1 MRWFSGSLV
10 RRFSRACSTEF
21 GTNMAEFN
29 PVLVKEL
36 RSRMRGARAFVVLS
50 IYLVILSGVTLLLY
64 AAIASNASDNIN
76 AGREIGRALFFTIG
90 AVALTEVCVITPSLT
105 AGSIAGERER
115 QTYDLLVGSLL
126 TPWQIV
132 WGKLAAALSYA
143 LLLIVSAVPL
153 MSLAFLFGGVTLA
166 EVVIALIGLVA
177 TAVLYA
183 CVGLFWSAVMR
194 STLAANSL
202 ALGSVILM
210 LFGIPFIAT
219 VFTILVGANADS
231 LLTSAPMLYIGGA
244 FLSIHPFIALI
255 LTEQLL
261 SEERGLFYTFIDLPN
276 GGQTLVPSPWLAFV
290 VLALLFSAALV
301 FFSMRAVRP
310 TDVAEAPPRRRTRKL
325 REQEQA

>member
-1 MRWFSGSLV
+1 M
-10 RRFSRACSTEF
+10 
-21 GTNMAEFN
+21 
-29 PVLVKEL
+29 LVKEL
-36 RSRMRGARAFVVLS
+36 RSRMRGARSFVVLS
-50 IYLVILSGVTLLLY
+50 IYLIILSGVTLLLY
-64 AAIASNASDNIN
+64 AAIASSASNDIN

-90 AVALTEVCVITPSLT
+90 AVALTEVCVITPALT

-126 TPWQIV
+126 SPWQIV

-143 LLLIVSAVPL
+143 LLLIVAVVPL

-166 EVVIALIGLVA
+166 EVVIALIGLIT

-183 CVGLFWSAVMR
+183 CLGLFWSTVMR

-202 ALGSVILM
+202 AIGSVILM
-210 LFGIPFIAT
+210 LLGIPFLAI
-219 VFTILVGANADS
+219 VFTILIGTNLNS
-231 LLTSAPMLYIGGA
+231 LFASIPLLYIGGA
-244 FLSIHPFIALI
+244 FLVVHPFIALF

-276 GGQTLVPSPWLAFV
+276 GGQTLVPSPWIAFV
-290 VLALLFSAALV
+290 VLALLISAVLV

-310 TDVAEAPPRRRTRKL
+310 TNVAEVPLNRRARML
-325 REQEQA
+325 REQEQG

>member
-1 MRWFSGSLV
+1 
-10 RRFSRACSTEF
+10 
-21 GTNMAEFN
+21 MAEAN

-50 IYLVILSGVTLLLY
+50 IYLAILSGVTLLLY
-64 AAIASNASDNIN
+64 VAIASSASNDIN
-76 AGREIGRALFFTIG
+76 AGREIGRALFFAIA

-183 CVGLFWSAVMR
+183 CLGLFWSTVMR
-194 STLAANSL
+194 STLAASSL
-202 ALGSVILM
+202 ALGSVIVM
-210 LFGIPFIAT
+210 LLGIPFIAT
-219 VFTILVGANADS
+219 VLTILIGANIDS
-231 LLTSAPMLYIGGA
+231 LFVSVPLLYIGGA
-244 FLSIHPFIALI
+244 FLVVHPFIALF

-276 GGQTLVPSPWLAFV
+276 GGQTLIPSPWIAFV
-290 VLALLFSAALV
+290 VLALLLSAVLV
-301 FFSMRAVRP
+301 FASMRAVRP
-310 TDVAEAPPRRRTRKL
+310 TDVAEAPPSRRAQKL
-325 REQEQA
+325 REQEQG

>member
-1 MRWFSGSLV
+1 MS
-10 RRFSRACSTEF
+10 
-21 GTNMAEFN
+21 EFN

-36 RSRMRGARAFVVLS
+36 RSRMRGARSFVVLS
-50 IYLVILSGVTLLLY
+50 IYLIILSGVTLLLY
-64 AAIASNASDNIN
+64 AAIASSASNDIN

-90 AVALTEVCVITPSLT
+90 AVALTEVCVITPALT

-126 TPWQIV
+126 SPWQIV

-143 LLLIVSAVPL
+143 LLLIVAVVPL

-166 EVVIALIGLVA
+166 EVVIALIGLIT

-183 CVGLFWSAVMR
+183 CLGLFWSTVMR

-202 ALGSVILM
+202 AIGSVILM
-210 LFGIPFIAT
+210 LLGIPFLAI
-219 VFTILVGANADS
+219 VFTILIGTNLNS
-231 LLTSAPMLYIGGA
+231 LFASIPLLYIGGA
-244 FLSIHPFIALI
+244 FLVVHPFIALF

-276 GGQTLVPSPWLAFV
+276 GGQTLVPSPWIAFV
-290 VLALLFSAALV
+290 VLALLISAVLV

-310 TDVAEAPPRRRTRKL
+310 TNVAEVPLNRRARKL

>member
-1 MRWFSGSLV
+1 MI
-10 RRFSRACSTEF
+10 
-21 GTNMAEFN
+21 MIEFN

-50 IYLVILSGVTLLLY
+50 IYLIILSGVTLLLY
-64 AAIASNASDNIN
+64 AAIASNSSNDIN
-76 AGREIGRALFFTIG
+76 AGRDIGRALFFTIG

-143 LLLIVSAVPL
+143 LLLILAVVPL

-166 EVVIALIGLVA
+166 EVVIALIGMIT

-183 CVGLFWSAVMR
+183 CLGLFWSTVMR
-194 STLAANSL
+194 STLAASSL
-202 ALGSVILM
+202 AVGSVLLM
-210 LFGIPFIAT
+210 LLGIPFLAT
-219 VFTILVGANADS
+219 VFTILIGTNVNS
-231 LLTSAPMLYIGGA
+231 LFTSIPLVYIGGA
-244 FLSIHPFIALI
+244 FLVVHPFIALF

-276 GGQTLVPSPWLAFV
+276 GAQTLVPSPWIAFV
-290 VLALLFSAALV
+290 VLALLISAALV

-310 TDVAEAPPRRRTRKL
+310 TDVADAPPSRRERAG
-325 REQEQA
+325 QGQA